1 MGHQSQLVAFA
12 IHGHTTALLL
22 TLCSAAPSLPDLLP
36 SALPPTHPL
45 HPDLLCFCCSSL
57 KAWVIE
63 VNSSPSLSMDTPL
76 DRQVKPRVI
85 RGLLQILDP
94 LPFDREALLSVLEQ
108 RVGAKGEG
116 GGGEEG

>member
-1 MGHQSQLVAFA
+1 
-12 IHGHTTALLL
+12 
-22 TLCSAAPSLPDLLP
+22 
-36 SALPPTHPL
+36 
-45 HPDLLCFCCSSL
+45 
-57 KAWVIE
+57 
-63 VNSSPSLSMDTPL
+63 MDTPL